1 MGLYFWDGNEHIPE
15 VKVMVD
21 LQKGEYFFGGGG
33 DDGGGDDDDGGDDG
47 GGGGQSR
54 AGLLK
59 GFLPLKEVS
68 TRSSLHHHCF
78 SSTLRLNHFVFCE
91 SFKGNLSS
99 TCIITQSPLWEYL
112 SNLSQFFHSCQKRS
126 INFFHSRCSYF
137 NGSGGEGG

>member
-78 SSTLRLNHFVFCE
+78 SSTLRLNHFAFCD

-99 TCIITQSPLWEYL
+99 TCIITQSPLGIFVE
-112 SNLSQFFHSCQKRS
+112 FIPIFHSCQKR
-126 INFFHSRCSYF
+126 
-137 NGSGGEGG
+137 

>member
-1 MGLYFWDGNEHIPE
+1 MKQDRTKEPQSYRLSSSSRHDES
-15 VKVMVD
+15 D
-21 LQKGEYFFGGGG
+21 DCGGG
-33 DDGGGDDDDGGDDG
+33 GGGDDDDGG

-78 SSTLRLNHFVFCE
+78 PSTLSLNHFVFCE

-112 SNLSQFFHSCQKRS
+112 SNLSQFFIVAKKGQY
-126 INFFHSRCSYF
+126 IFFSF
-137 NGSGGEGG
+137 TL

>member
-21 LQKGEYFFGGGG
+21 LQKGEYFFGG
-33 DDGGGDDDDGGDDG
+33 GGDDG

>member
-78 SSTLRLNHFVFCE
+78 SSTLRLNHFAFCD
-91 SFKGNLSS
+91 SFKGNVTFL
-99 TCIITQSPLWEYL
+99 
-112 SNLSQFFHSCQKRS
+112 FFHLYNNTITIVGRFVVF
-126 INFFHSRCSYF
+126 IPIFP
-137 NGSGGEGG
+137 